1 MKRYFSNID
10 IAQIDIGE
18 TVRYYIEGWLLF
30 PEEEE
35 DFTIQV
41 VADGEKEIPH
51 EITFRERKD
60 VLEVLR
66 LNKIVE
72 KPGFSIYINNIREVL
87 NAYKTI
93 DIFVCTEEEKQLVFQ
108 KNMEEIRKEC
118 GEKFI
123 VYNIERL
130 ELFGKQVVIQG
141 WCVDVWNF
149 EEVDVKILDDKDQEL
164 KFRMERIL
172 RIDVNKSYGITGN
185 MYRSGLNISLFRDSF
200 ESSVL
205 KVRLGNGSSYQEYI
219 VDMKAFDAEFSK
231 MGRLKKVLNQK
242 ESNKRYIQ
250 ENGWKAF
257 LDHVKF
263 EMDPSY
269 AEYNMWLKLHSVTA
283 AQLRA
288 QRTVR
293 FDYEPLISII
303 IPLYNTPLNFLKE
316 LMDSLVKQSYKNIE
330 ICLADGSTNSEVGK
344 FIKNKYGK
352 DPRVLYKKL
361 KQNRGISENTNEAL
375 VMASGD
381 YIMLSDHDDI
391 VTRDAVY
398 EIVKAINTNPEIVD
412 IVYTDE
418 DKITMEGKD
427 YFEPNFK
434 PDFSWDYLRSSNYIC
449 HIFVV
454 RKTIMDK
461 IGGFRSEY
469 DGAQDFDLIL
479 RCCEQAKD
487 ILHVPKVLY
496 HWRSHPAS
504 TAENPESKM
513 YAYEAGKKA
522 LEKHYERTG
531 IVADVSMTK
540 IFGRYRT
547 TYHLQEQALVSV
559 IIPNKDHIDDLKLCL
574 DSMYEKTSYKN
585 FEVIIVENNSTE
597 KETFMFYDQIQMKYK
612 NLRVITWK
620 DEFNYAAI
628 NNYAVKAANGKYLL
642 FLNNDVEILSVN
654 WMDEMLG
661 YCQREDV
668 GAVGARL
675 YFPDDTIQHA
685 GVIIGMGGIAGH
697 IFSGTPRV
705 EYGYQARLVS
715 AQNLSAVTAA
725 CMMVKKS
732 VFEAI
737 EGFDESYKVAFNDVD
752 LCMKIR
758 ALGKLIVYTPYAE
771 LYHYE
776 SKSRGSEDTV
786 EKQSRFI
793 SEVKN
798 FEGKWNYI
806 LENGDPYYSPNL
818 SLDSGNCELRWKKK
832 K

>member
-1 MKRYFSNID
+1 MRRYFSNID

-18 TVRYYIEGWLLF
+18 TVRYYIEGWLVF
-30 PEEEE
+30 PEDEV

-41 VADGEKEIPH
+41 MADGNKDIPY

-60 VLEVLR
+60 VQEVLR
-66 LNKIVE
+66 LNKYVD
-72 KPGFSIYINNIREVL
+72 KPGFSIYINDIREVL
-87 NAYKTI
+87 NTYKTI
-93 DIFVCTEEEKQLVFQ
+93 DIFVYANGEKQLVFH
-108 KNMEEIRKEC
+108 KNMEDIRKEC

-130 ELFGKQVVIQG
+130 DLFGKQVVIQG
-141 WCVDVWNF
+141 WCVDVWNY
-149 EEVDVKILDDKDQEL
+149 EEVDVHIFDDKEQEL

-172 RIDVNKSYGITGN
+172 RVDVNKSYGITDN
-185 MYRSGLNISLFRDSF
+185 AYRSGMNISLFRDSF
-200 ESSVL
+200 DSSVL
-205 KVRLGNGSSYQEYI
+205 KLRLGNGSSYQEYV
-219 VDMKAFDAEFSK
+219 VDMEKFDAEFSK
-231 MGRLKKVLNQK
+231 IGRLKKILSQK
-242 ESNKRYIQ
+242 EKNKQYIQ
-250 ENGWKAF
+250 KNGWKAF
-257 LDHVKF
+257 VDHLKF

-269 AEYNMWLKLHSVTA
+269 AEYNMWLKMHSVTSV
-283 AQLRA
+283 QLRE
-288 QRTVR
+288 QSKDR
-293 FDYEPLISII
+293 FSYEPLISII
-303 IPLYNTPLNFLKE
+303 IPLYNTPLHFLRE
-316 LMDSLVKQSYKNIE
+316 LMDSLVKQSYKKIE
-330 ICLADGSTNSEVGK
+330 ICLADGSTSPEVGR
-344 FIKNKYGK
+344 FIQKKYGK
-352 DPRVLYKKL
+352 DSRVRYKKL
-361 KQNRGISENTNEAL
+361 KKNRGISENTNEAL
-375 VMASGD
+375 AMASGE

-398 EIVKAINTNPEIVD
+398 EIVKAINKNPQTVD

-418 DKITMEGKD
+418 DKITMEGKN

-454 RKTIMDK
+454 RKSIMDK
-461 IGGFRSEY
+461 IGGFRSKY

-531 IVADVSMTK
+531 IAADVSMTK

-547 TYHLQEQALVSV
+547 TYHLQKEDLISV

-574 DSMYEKTSYKN
+574 DSMYERTSYKN

-597 KETFMFYDQIQMKYK
+597 KETFVYYEQIQMKYK
-612 NLRVITWK
+612 NLRMITWK

-628 NNYAVKAANGKYLL
+628 NNYAVKEANGNYLL
-642 FLNNDVEILSVN
+642 FLNNDVEILSEN
-654 WMDEMLG
+654 WMEEMLG

-732 VFEAI
+732 VFDAVD
-737 EGFDESYKVAFNDVD
+737 GFDETYKVAFNDVD

-758 ALGKLIVYTPYAE
+758 TLNKLIVYTPYAE

-776 SKSRGSEDTV
+776 SKSRGSEDTI

-793 SEVKN
+793 GEVKN
-798 FEGKWNYI
+798 FENKWGDI
-806 LENGDPYYSPNL
+806 LEKGDPYYNPNM
-818 SLDSGNCELRWKKK
+818 SLESGNCELRWEKKK
-832 K
+832 